1 MRLTRYGIREI
12 ICCTLALWALG
23 AAGVWLSCRCGPTA
37 AGLEGV
43 IIAAAGWLL
52 IAVSAIVWLW
62 VLAFFRDPDR
72 KTPQDPGLLVSP
84 ADGVVTDITPLGA
97 ESPLGRPGVQ
107 VGIFMSIFNV
117 HVNRSP
123 CDGRVEKI
131 EHRDGAFLDVR
142 RDEAWSA
149 NESAT
154 IHLSYRHGQ
163 IVLPVIVR
171 QIAGLLARRIV
182 TGLRTGEEISRGQR
196 IGMIKFGSRLE
207 LLAPVELSG
216 EVRVAVGQKVFAG
229 LTVLLAA
236 GPAGDR
242 PQQT

>member
-1 MRLTRYGIREI
+1 MRLTRYGMKEI
-12 ICCTLALWALG
+12 ICCTLALLALC
-23 AAGVWLSCRCGPTA
+23 AAGVWLSCRLGLATAGP
-37 AGLEGV
+37 AGIA
-43 IIAAAGWLL
+43 IIAAGGLL
-52 IAVSAIVWLW
+52 AAVAAVVWIW
-62 VLAFFRDPDR
+62 VISFFRDPDR
-72 KTPQDPGLLVSP
+72 KTPQEAGLFVSP
-84 ADGVVTDITPLGA
+84 ADGMVTDITPLGS
-97 ESPLGRPGVQ
+97 ESPLGRPGTQ

-131 EHRDGAFLDVR
+131 EHRNGVFLDVR

-154 IHLSYRHGQ
+154 IHLSYGHGQ
-163 IVLPVIVR
+163 GELPVVFR

-182 TGLRTGEEISRGQR
+182 TDLRIDQEISRGQR

-207 LLAPVELSG
+207 LMVPAELVG

-236 GPAGDR
+236 AKDGPKS
-242 PQQT
+242 PQ